1 MKILEMIENY
11 KKNCIAQHL
20 EKDYV
25 LGLKYLKINN
35 KIVNDVFDKGMEQE
49 FFDKLFKEKNPWILS
64 DAAFDSFNHH
74 YMLHESLNI
83 IHWCKKNADSLIFC
97 DDLEL
102 NRKSQLFFKNDS
114 FFMYEENVNF
124 YDEAGDYLYKKY
136 FDYRHML
143 EMQYRFLC
151 GYSKKNFNESII
163 YLLDE
168 LNNNQKL
175 NDFYEAISKRFT
187 LCEDYMVSL
196 TLNAYYMYNYFDNK
210 EKTIKT
216 LKSVLSY
223 KKITIDLR
231 NLIKKILIKI
241 ES

>member
-1 MKILEMIENY
+1 M
-11 KKNCIAQHL
+11 
-20 EKDYV
+20 
-25 LGLKYLKINN
+25 
-35 KIVNDVFDKGMEQE
+35 
-49 FFDKLFKEKNPWILS
+49 S

-83 IHWCKKNADSLIFC
+83 IHWCKENADSLIFC

-114 FFMYEENVNF
+114 FSMYEENINF
-124 YDEAGDYLYKKY
+124 YDEVGDYLYIKY
-136 FDYRHML
+136 FKYRHML

-151 GYSKKNFNESII
+151 GYSKKNFNESLIF
-163 YLLDE
+163 LLDE
-168 LNNNQKL
+168 LNNNRKL
-175 NDFYEAISKRFT
+175 NDFYEAVSKRFT
-187 LCEDYMVSL
+187 LCEDYMVAL

-210 EKTIKT
+210 EKIIKT

-231 NLIKKILIKI
+231 NLVKKLLIEI